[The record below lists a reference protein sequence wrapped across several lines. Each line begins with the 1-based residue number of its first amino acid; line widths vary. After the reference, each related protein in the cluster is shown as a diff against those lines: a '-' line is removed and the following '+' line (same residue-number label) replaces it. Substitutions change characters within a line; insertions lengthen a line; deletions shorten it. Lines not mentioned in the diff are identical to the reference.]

1 MNKAS
6 LGTDSQFRNKTG
18 SKIRNKTGDKT
29 GDPSPDPIDDL
40 PIAYVEVN
48 AEGVI
53 TRANRAART
62 LHSADAF
69 EILGM
74 RAWEFSPEGQAEQ
87 DRQNFLATIQS
98 GIEPPVVRRSLYS
111 NGEFRTYEL
120 HRTLMR
126 DGEGRV
132 SGVRA
137 ATVDVTEAE
146 LAHEEAHQARMWL
159 ESVLDSMSEA
169 VVITDALGFIRSAN
183 PATEA
188 LFGWKAAELKG
199 KVIEKAFPLLAYV
212 AEGNAKLSFNMA
224 LQSRSRGVATL
235 IDRQRNPVMVEL
247 STSPVLDKSTGYTL
261 GVVSVMQ
268 RVQDVCEFV
277 PIPSPDQM

>member
-1 MNKAS
+1 MVRNMNSAS
-6 LGTDSQFRNKTG
+6 LETSSAAGNY
-18 SKIRNKTGDKT
+18 
-29 GDPSPDPIDDL
+29 PSDPIDDL

-53 TRANRAART
+53 TRSNRAARA
-62 LHSADAF
+62 LHSADAH
-69 EILGM
+69 EIVGM
-74 RAWEFSPEGQAEQ
+74 HAWEFAPEGQAEQ
-87 DRQNFLATIQS
+87 DRQAFLKTISS
-98 GIEPPVVRRSLYS
+98 GVEPHVIRRSLYS
-111 NGEFRTYEL
+111 NGEFRSYEL

-126 DGEGRV
+126 DGQGRPV
-132 SGVRA
+132 GVRA
-137 ATVDVTEAE
+137 ATFDVTEAE
-146 LAHEEAHQARMWL
+146 MAHEEAHQARIWL

-169 VVITDALGFIRSAN
+169 IVITDALGFIRSVN

-224 LQSRSRGVATL
+224 LETRSRGVATL
-235 IDRQRNPVMVEL
+235 IDRERKQLLVDL
-247 STSPVLDKSTGYTL
+247 STSPILDKDTGSTL

-268 RVQDVCEFV
+268 RVKDVCEFL
-277 PIPSPDQM
+277 PMPSPDQM